1 MKKIFVMLLVLS
13 LLLCACGGEAPVET
27 QPQQTEGQTPLPVAP
42 VIPDTTETE
51 PEESKYQDPNL
62 VINNREYTFTLEGV
76 ELIPGQP
83 FDASALP
90 EANTVF
96 EIPSCAFEGTDNVY
110 GYNTCEVT
118 AYNEGNGEVIYSIY
132 IMDPN
137 VVTPEGL
144 ALGDE
149 EAKIVAAYGPNYN
162 LSDGQYTYIGRNTQ
176 VIILTSGG
184 FVISI
189 EYRITD

>member
-1 MKKIFVMLLVLS
+1 MKKIFVMLLALS
-13 LLLCACGGEAPVET
+13 LLLCACGGEAPVDT
-27 QPQQTEGQTPLPVAP
+27 QPQQTANQPAAPETTAAPEVPETQPVESEGSDSSV
-42 VIPDTTETE
+42 
-51 PEESKYQDPNL
+51 

-110 GYNTCEVT
+110 SYNACEVT
-118 AYNEGNGEVIYSIY
+118 AYNEGSGEVIYSIY
-132 IMDPN
+132 LLDPN
-137 VVTPEGL
+137 TVTPEGL
-144 ALGDE
+144 AMGDE

-162 LSDGQYTYIGRNTQ
+162 LSDGQYTYIGRNSQ
-176 VIILTSGG
+176 LIILTSGG

-189 EYRITD
+189 EYRITE